1 MIKKKLKQAKFW
13 IQGKLRLIQP
23 GQTSIKGAAVGILVG
38 SIGLMLVYS
47 LLSAFNIRDPWIF
60 VLGLLMTAATILAAF
75 LSVWLLKLI
84 FQVPKWYK
92 IALFIGFPLF
102 LMNYFGEIRL
112 IGWSILV
119 CSFLGAALFTSTK
132 TGFGPLTT
140 PKKVIFILG
149 ALLGFAGLSL
159 TIYYYSLRGLEMD
172 QIENTALY
180 SNVAIAQIPGDSPA
194 KSGSYEVLT
203 LTYGSGKD
211 KHRPEFGEDVTFKT
225 DSVNGVAFLDNWDGI
240 GGWWRE
246 KYWGF
251 DSKSLP
257 INGRVWYPK
266 GDGPFP
272 LVLVVHG
279 NHSMQDFSDPGYDYL
294 GELLASRGMI
304 LVSVDE
310 NFINGSWSDLFGGL
324 EKENDA
330 RGWLLLEHLK
340 VWERWNVAD
349 EHLFAGKV
357 DMDRISLMGHSR
369 GGEAVAHAAMLN
381 ELDFYPDD
389 ATIPLGYHFNIRS
402 IVSIAPVDGQYQ
414 PGNTRTKIKDI
425 DYFVFHGSQD
435 ADVTSFMGSMQ
446 FERVTFEDSTYHFK
460 TGLYI
465 QGANHGQFNTSWGGN
480 DTGNPL
486 KGLLN
491 LEQQMDAESQQE
503 IAKVYISA
511 FLDITLNDKKEYLPL
526 FLDARA
532 GKDWLPETIY
542 LNQFEDSNTRY
553 ITDFNADFD
562 VSTTGF
568 GGKISGE
575 NLKVWREGEIDL
587 KHAKKGTRAVFLGW
601 NYEIADSLKE
611 EKVNEVVADSLFASY
626 SIFPDLGKFQL
637 DSTSVFV
644 FEMAESTESSNPKA
658 GGKWISDE
666 DENAEESEDEEE
678 VEISDN
684 SKDDEE
690 EAEENEDHEKE
701 PEKPLDLRILVTDSA
716 GNQVSFLLSEF
727 SALQRQIKVHTMKLD
742 FLDGDGS
749 SEIVFQKYVFEL
761 DHLKTKNQDFN
772 PYQISEIRY
781 VFDQMNQGVIVLDK
795 VGFSKKIELVEL

>member
-1 MIKKKLKQAKFW
+1 MIKNKLKQAKAW
-13 IQGKLRLIQP
+13 IQAKLLLITP
-23 GQTSIKGAAVGILVG
+23 GLTSIKGAAVGLLVG
-38 SIGLMLVYS
+38 SIGLMLLYS
-47 LLSAFNIRDPWIF
+47 VMVAFNIRDPWAF
-60 VLGLLMTAATILAAF
+60 LLGILMIGATILAAF
-75 LSVWLLKLI
+75 ISAWLLKHI
-84 FQVPKWYK
+84 YQIPKWYK
-92 IALFIGFPLF
+92 IALFIAFPLF
-102 LMNYFGEIRL
+102 FMIFFGEIKL

-119 CSFLGAALFTSTK
+119 FSFLGAAWFAFSK
-132 TGFGPLTT
+132 TGFRSLKT
-140 PKKVIFILG
+140 PNKVVFILG
-149 ALLGFAGLSL
+149 GLLGISGLALS
-159 TIYYYSLRGLEMD
+159 IYYYSLKGLEMD
-172 QIENTALY
+172 KIENAARY
-180 SNVAIAQIPGDSPA
+180 SEVAIPHIPGESPA
-194 KSGSYEVLT
+194 KAGSYEVLT

-211 KHRPEFGEDVTFKT
+211 KHRPEFGEEVTLKT
-225 DSVNGVAFLDNWDGI
+225 DSVNGLAFLDNWDGI

-257 INGRVWYPK
+257 INGRVWFPE

-294 GELLASRGMI
+294 GELLASQGMI

-324 EKENDA
+324 QKENDA

-340 VWERWNVAD
+340 VWQQWNASD
-349 EHLFAGKV
+349 KHLFAGKV

-465 QGANHGQFNTSWGGN
+465 QGANHGQFNTSWGDN
-480 DTGNPL
+480 DIGNPF

-491 LEQQMDAESQQE
+491 LEQQLDEASQQE

-511 FLDITLNDKKEYLPL
+511 FLDITLNAKKEYLPL
-526 FLDARA
+526 FLDARS
-532 GKDWLPETIY
+532 GRDWLPETIY
-542 LNQFEDSNTRY
+542 LSQFEDSNTRY
-553 ITDFNADFD
+553 LTDFNADFD
-562 VSTTGF
+562 VTTTGS

-587 KHAKKGTRAVFLGW
+587 KDAKKGTRAVFLGW

-611 EKVNEVVADSLFASY
+611 ESVNEVVADSLVANY
-626 SIFPDLGKFQL
+626 SIFPDLGNIRL

-644 FEMAESTESSNPKA
+644 FEMAESKESSNPKA
-658 GGKWISDE
+658 EGKWVSNDEGEGDEDDSEAEEDSKNSDE
-666 DENAEESEDEEE
+666 E
-678 VEISDN
+678 
-684 SKDDEE
+684 
-690 EAEENEDHEKE
+690 EENEDDEEKKE
-701 PEKPLDLRILVTDSA
+701 PEKPLDLRIIMTDTE

-727 SALQRQIKVHTMKLD
+727 SALQRQIKVNTLKTE
-742 FLDGDGS
+742 FLEGEGS
-749 SEIVFQKYVFEL
+749 SEIVFQKFVFAL
-761 DHLKTKNQDFN
+761 DQLGAKNPDFD
-772 PYQISEIRY
+772 PYQLSEIQF
-781 VFDQMNQGVIVLDK
+781 VFDQIDKGVIVLDK